1 MNGLG
6 LRASLLG
13 ALLVALAPRTWA
25 QQVEV
30 AFVDVGQGDAVLVVT
45 PERRTMLVDAGPNG
59 AAVVRYLRALGID
72 TLDLLVASHN
82 HDDHIGGIPDVLAEI
97 PIRNYMDNGVP
108 TARTYRLYD
117 QFILPSGARYLQ
129 AESRTITLGS
139 VQVRVLPPP
148 DRRLRLPR
156 TEQNNRSVGLLV
168 QYGQWRA
175 LLTGDAQEEEL
186 GYWLQ
191 VDSVPPVT
199 VLKVNHHG
207 SPNGTTP
214 EWVAR
219 TQPRVAVI
227 SVGARNAYGHPS
239 PAVIAAWCAAGAF
252 VFRTDQNGSI
262 VIRADSTGQGAVEA
276 RPSPAGPAVSAVSAC
291 GGDK

>member
-1 MNGLG
+1 
-6 LRASLLG
+6 
-13 ALLVALAPRTWA
+13 
-25 QQVEV
+25 
-30 AFVDVGQGDAVLVVT
+30 
-45 PERRTMLVDAGPNG
+45 MLVDAGPNG
-59 AAVVRYLRALGID
+59 AAVLRYLRALGID

-82 HDDHIGGIPDVLAEI
+82 HDDHIGGIPDLLAEI
-97 PIRNYMDNGVP
+97 PIRSYMDNGVP
-108 TARTYRLYD
+108 TARTYRLYE
-117 QFILPSGARYLQ
+117 QFILPSGALYLQ

-207 SPNGTTP
+207 SRNGTTP

-239 PAVIAAWCAAGAF
+239 PAVIAAWCAAGAS
-252 VFRTDQNGSI
+252 VFRTDQNGTI

-276 RPSPAGPAVSAVSAC
+276 RPSPAGPAVSTVSAC

>member
-1 MNGLG
+1 MNGLR
-6 LRASLLG
+6 LRASILG
-13 ALLVALAPRTWA
+13 ALLVAVAPRTWA

-59 AAVVRYLRALGID
+59 AAVLRYLRAIGID

-82 HDDHIGGIPDVLAEI
+82 HDDHIGGFPDVLAEI
-97 PIRNYMDNGVP
+97 PIRNYMDNVVP
-108 TARTYRLYD
+108 TARTYRLYE

-148 DRRLRLPR
+148 DRRLRLRR
-156 TEQNNRSVGLLV
+156 TEQNNRSIGLLI
-168 QYGQWRA
+168 QYGQFRV

-207 SPNGTTP
+207 SRNGTTP

-219 TQPRVAVI
+219 TDVPRSALPAGVAEDAVLLVPVVAGTPQWGRAVI
-227 SVGARNAYGHPS
+227 DHAERRRRLARAK
-239 PAVIAAWCAAGAF
+239 AALEQLKK
-252 VFRTDQNGSI
+252 RD
-262 VIRADSTGQGAVEA
+262 
-276 RPSPAGPAVSAVSAC
+276 P
-291 GGDK
+291 GGDITL

>member
-1 MNGLG
+1 MNGSR

-13 ALLVALAPRTWA
+13 ALLVAVASRSSA

-30 AFVDVGQGDAVLVVT
+30 TFLDVGQGDAVLVVT
-45 PERRTMLVDAGPNG
+45 PERRTMLVDAGRNG
-59 AAVVRYLRALGID
+59 AAVVQYLRALGID

-82 HDDHIGGIPDVLAEI
+82 HDDHIGGFPDVLAEI

-108 TARTYRLYD
+108 TTRTYRLYE
-117 QFILPSGARYLQ
+117 QFILPGGARYLQ

-148 DRRLRLPR
+148 DRRLRLGQS
-156 TEQNNRSVGLLV
+156 EQNNRSVGLLV

-199 VLKVNHHG
+199 VLKVDHHG
-207 SPNGTTP
+207 SRNGTTP

-227 SVGARNAYGHPS
+227 SVGHNSYGHPS

-252 VFRTDQNGSI
+252 VFRTDQNGST
-262 VIRADSTGQGAVEA
+262 VIRADTTGHGVVEA
-276 RPSPAGPAVSAVSAC
+276 LPDVAGPAVSPTSAC
-291 GGDK
+291 GGGP